1 MSGWGGRKEIPI
13 GPPDGV
19 ALVDA
24 IANALEP
31 TELVRRRR
39 EFIAAN
45 PDDPLVKAYLEEKA
59 KKDGNNNP
67 TT

>member
-1 MSGWGGRKEIPI
+1 MSGWGWRKEIPI

>member
-1 MSGWGGRKEIPI
+1 MSEMGSGS
-13 GPPDGV
+13 GPPPGIRW
-19 ALVDA
+19 VDA

-45 PDDPLVKAYLEEKA
+45 PNDPVVKAYLAEKA
-59 KKDGNNNP
+59 KNEEKSGG
-67 TT
+67 